1 LGQLLRPLPPAV
13 RQQLEAELAAVA
25 RPLSLLAVLQ
35 GAGCDVAVRQ
45 LAGVLLAR
53 QLPSCWPSLV
63 ASECELLRAGMLS
76 TLTSLGE
83 GSEDSQALV
92 RGVADCAA
100 CVALCIAS
108 VGNVVWTELFL
119 WMRSAAAG
127 GLSASDSGQWA
138 QRRAFLHLLES
149 LLVSTPWKSLLEPH
163 LAELSELLCR
173 MALSVACEAPA
184 GSRAVAVACAK
195 HAVEVLGSSGAAL
208 VRSEEAARSFYKGP
222 VATVLLSDTVVGSES
237 LCEAALEALARA
249 AGADELLLAD
259 ATFYDVQPPGLP
271 PAELCG
277 AVRLALG
284 AALAQRG
291 DRRQLALR
299 LLHCIADSHSR
310 LLVTCT
316 AAGRLSAEQVLRTL
330 VEAVAPDE
338 ALARSDEHEGAA
350 FPPETTSAA
359 EWGAEYGLLSRI
371 AKRLPDRLVL
381 PVVYR
386 SACRSLAC
394 ANELDGSSDDKEL
407 AAAAKAAAG
416 LAAVRAVMPSC
427 AAAVRK
433 QLHRVA
439 RLVLRGLADPALHP
453 VAFAL
458 TADLCGLVPA
468 ETRCGSAR
476 LADRLLPPLL
486 QQLRGLQV
494 RDRAFPQALAALEA
508 ACPAPRSS
516 AFGVRRGAAA
526 LPFRPPHVG
535 TTAMAW
541 TCEKLQELL
550 SLPAGCASGSG
561 DGWWDSADGC
571 EAMSFRLCTLLGTLV
586 RRQQVLPRR
595 TCAAH
600 DEVADFGRKVALV
613 LRSALAS
620 AQGSASV
627 SAALETSGAWLR
639 LAAESG
645 FASRLSGGQS
655 AADPQQ
661 ELLALCLQTAEQGLK
676 DTGGPGR
683 VEAEASVRFF
693 VALGASAQAHLL
705 PSTTL
710 SSSAQTGAILGAG
723 LERCARQPSPGLLA
737 ALAALAATA
746 PDGLAVIF
754 GAEPEWERLASL
766 LRACLA
772 SPELRS
778 AAAELA

>member
-1 LGQLLRPLPPAV
+1 LGRLLRPLPPAV

-92 RGVADCAA
+92 RRVADCAA

-173 MALSVACEAPA
+173 MALSVACEADVALQAPA
-184 GSRAVAVACAK
+184 GSRAVALACAK
-195 HAVEVLGSSGAAL
+195 HAVEVLGSLGAAL

-338 ALARSDEHEGAA
+338 ALVRSDEHEGAA
-350 FPPETTSAA
+350 SELQLVLSLPKPPLLQS
-359 EWGAEYGLLSRI
+359 GVRSLVNYSAEYGLLSRI

-486 QQLRGLQV
+486 QQLRGMQV
-494 RDRAFPQALAALEA
+494 RDRAFPQ
-508 ACPAPRSS
+508 
-516 AFGVRRGAAA
+516 
-526 LPFRPPHVG
+526 
-535 TTAMAW
+535 
-541 TCEKLQELL
+541 
-550 SLPAGCASGSG
+550 
-561 DGWWDSADGC
+561 
-571 EAMSFRLCTLLGTLV
+571 
-586 RRQQVLPRR
+586 
-595 TCAAH
+595 
-600 DEVADFGRKVALV
+600 
-613 LRSALAS
+613 
-620 AQGSASV
+620 
-627 SAALETSGAWLR
+627 
-639 LAAESG
+639 
-645 FASRLSGGQS
+645 
-655 AADPQQ
+655 
-661 ELLALCLQTAEQGLK
+661 
-676 DTGGPGR
+676 
-683 VEAEASVRFF
+683 
-693 VALGASAQAHLL
+693 
-705 PSTTL
+705 
-710 SSSAQTGAILGAG
+710 
-723 LERCARQPSPGLLA
+723 
-737 ALAALAATA
+737 
-746 PDGLAVIF
+746 
-754 GAEPEWERLASL
+754 
-766 LRACLA
+766 
-772 SPELRS
+772 
-778 AAAELA
+778 